1 MKYRLLS
8 FSLFGQNNSG
18 RHPVYELNSNA
29 KISFV
34 KRFKLNKLMILLIT
48 KRNKKLKKAKKGNF
62 KPKRFETCTAQL
74 CRQIQTLEQKDLPVT
89 LMGMTH
95 ELMTWELLFILSSGV
110 GSGRALD
117 QLVCLSRVEGMLGMG
132 NLDR

>member
-1 MKYRLLS
+1 MVSIFLFNTKGKKFICRKKKQKNTKVATTADNCTPHLS
-8 FSLFGQNNSG
+8 SVTTIRFSDFN
-18 RHPVYELNSNA
+18 
-29 KISFV
+29 
-34 KRFKLNKLMILLIT
+34 
-48 KRNKKLKKAKKGNF
+48 
-62 KPKRFETCTAQL
+62 
-74 CRQIQTLEQKDLPVT
+74 LPVT

-95 ELMTWELLFILSSGV
+95 EVMTWELLFILSSGV

>member
-1 MKYRLLS
+1 MKKSCITHNVKLFLDKRL
-8 FSLFGQNNSG
+8 
-18 RHPVYELNSNA
+18 
-29 KISFV
+29 
-34 KRFKLNKLMILLIT
+34 
-48 KRNKKLKKAKKGNF
+48 KKLTLLLTTMTSFRQRQKALN
-62 KPKRFETCTAQL
+62 
-74 CRQIQTLEQKDLPVT
+74 LPVT

-95 ELMTWELLFILSSGV
+95 ELMTWELHFILSSGV

>member
-1 MKYRLLS
+1 MLCEWYQYSYLTLKEKSLYAGKQNRKVATTADNCTPHLS
-8 FSLFGQNNSG
+8 SVTTIRFSDFN
-18 RHPVYELNSNA
+18 
-29 KISFV
+29 
-34 KRFKLNKLMILLIT
+34 
-48 KRNKKLKKAKKGNF
+48 
-62 KPKRFETCTAQL
+62 
-74 CRQIQTLEQKDLPVT
+74 LPVT

-95 ELMTWELLFILSSGV
+95 EVMTWELLFILSSGV

>member
-1 MKYRLLS
+1 MKTVKALS
-8 FSLFGQNNSG
+8 
-18 RHPVYELNSNA
+18 
-29 KISFV
+29 
-34 KRFKLNKLMILLIT
+34 
-48 KRNKKLKKAKKGNF
+48 
-62 KPKRFETCTAQL
+62 
-74 CRQIQTLEQKDLPVT
+74 LPVT
-89 LMGMTH
+89 LIGMTH

>member
-1 MKYRLLS
+1 
-8 FSLFGQNNSG
+8 
-18 RHPVYELNSNA
+18 
-29 KISFV
+29 
-34 KRFKLNKLMILLIT
+34 MILPFNSSRYTIK
-48 KRNKKLKKAKKGNF
+48 KRNKKLKREM
-62 KPKRFETCTAQL
+62 PKRFETCTPQL
-74 CRQIQTLEQKDLPVT
+74 GRQIQTLEQKTYLTDLPVT

>member
-1 MKYRLLS
+1 M
-8 FSLFGQNNSG
+8 
-18 RHPVYELNSNA
+18 
-29 KISFV
+29 
-34 KRFKLNKLMILLIT
+34 
-48 KRNKKLKKAKKGNF
+48 
-62 KPKRFETCTAQL
+62 PKRFETCTPQL
-74 CRQIQTLEQKDLPVT
+74 ARQIQTLKQGTNLTDLPVT

>member
-1 MKYRLLS
+1 MVS
-8 FSLFGQNNSG
+8 IFLF
-18 RHPVYELNSNA
+18 NA
-29 KISFV
+29 KGKKVYMQEKKKPRKVAATADNCTPHLSSVTTI
-34 KRFKLNKLMILLIT
+34 RFSDFN
-48 KRNKKLKKAKKGNF
+48 
-62 KPKRFETCTAQL
+62 
-74 CRQIQTLEQKDLPVT
+74 LPVT

-95 ELMTWELLFILSSGV
+95 EVMTWELLFILSSGV

>member
-1 MKYRLLS
+1 MYTTAGPTDPDVETKKTY
-8 FSLFGQNNSG
+8 FS
-18 RHPVYELNSNA
+18 
-29 KISFV
+29 
-34 KRFKLNKLMILLIT
+34 
-48 KRNKKLKKAKKGNF
+48 
-62 KPKRFETCTAQL
+62 
-74 CRQIQTLEQKDLPVT
+74 DLPVT